1 MAKYWKQIEKNIYR
15 RKGSP
20 YFWIQIFANGKRHRE
35 STKTNKITEAR
46 RILKQR
52 EGLVASGKNPASS
65 QLKYESME
73 DMIIKDYKI
82 NKRKSLVR
90 LENSIDHL
98 KNHFDGMKSDKISS
112 VDIDSYIDK
121 RLKEGAMNG
130 TINRELAALRRM
142 GNLAIEK
149 ELIQRFPKIKMLK
162 EVDKEGKP
170 NTRTGFFE
178 HAEFLD
184 LRNALPNYLKPV
196 VTLAY
201 ESGMRRNEILSLRW
215 DQVDLPRGTITL
227 ELGMT
232 KNDEG
237 RIIYL
242 SPELR
247 EILSDLW
254 DARAKHENKI
264 PYVFPNRKGTGQ
276 IVYMSK
282 SWKKGLKG
290 VGLEGKLLHDF
301 RRTAVRNMV
310 RAGVPESVAMRV
322 SGHKDRSVFE
332 RYNITNEKDLKDA
345 SKQLKAYIDKQHDE
359 KMEDQDFLEED
370 NLLAFSAHKPISEDK
385 GDEEES

>member
-52 EGLVASGKNPASS
+52 EGLVATGKNPASS
-65 QLKYESME
+65 KLKFEGME
-73 DMIIKDYKI
+73 DLIVKDYKI
-82 NKRKSLVR
+82 NKRKSLNR
-90 LENSIDHL
+90 LENSIHHL
-98 KNHFDGMKSDKISS
+98 NKYFGGMKGDKISPT
-112 VDIDSYIDK
+112 DIDNYVDK
-121 RLKEGAMNG
+121 RLEEGAMNG
-130 TINRELAALRRM
+130 TINRELCAIRRM

-149 ELIQRFPKIKMLK
+149 EMIKRFPKIKLLK
-162 EVDKEGKP
+162 EVDKKGKP
-170 NTRTGFFE
+170 STRTGFFE

-184 LRNALPNYLKPV
+184 LRNALPDYLKPV

-201 ESGMRRNEILSLRW
+201 ESGMRRNEILSLKW
-215 DQVDLPRGTITL
+215 HQVDLQQGTITL

-237 RIIYL
+237 RIFYM
-242 SPELR
+242 SPELTEMLSNLW
-247 EILSDLW
+247 EI
-254 DARAKHENKI
+254 RAQQA
-264 PYVFPNRKGTGQ
+264 NRKGTGR
-276 IVYMSK
+276 IVDIRK
-282 SWKKGLKG
+282 SWKNTLKS

-310 RAGVPESVAMRV
+310 RAGVPESVAMKV

-332 RYNITNEKDLKDA
+332 RYNIVDEKDLQNA
-345 SKQLKAYIDKQHDE
+345 SKQMREYLDRQHD
-359 KMEDQDFLEED
+359 DQEED
-370 NLLAFSAHKPISEDK
+370 FFIPAARRTHSNNRKFLIPVIKPPSDNN
-385 GDEEES
+385 EEEETS